1 MCKFFAFIILF
12 CLLSSFNIAQQN
24 TGKISSQIMAVI
36 DTIKIT
42 AEEFKKSYEF
52 GPAFVKREKNSKLK
66 YLNYMINEKLL
77 ALDGYSRN
85 IDRSDRA
92 ASMLKEFQA
101 DIACEELFKKDILE
115 NIQINDSE
123 IDTVVNKKQLE
134 IELKWLFSNS
144 KKEIFDFKKK
154 INSGTSFDS
163 LFNLQI
169 NDSIFV
175 NDRSLKTNFYQLE
188 KKNPQLAGI
197 IDSLK
202 AGEISPPIHVND
214 GWYIIKLENIRRN
227 LITTESE
234 LENLRSE
241 SITAL
246 KKNKMDS
253 LSEVY
258 VNKIMETNAPVIAK
272 NTFEIL
278 RSYLGEYFLQKEKYE
293 TWNLP
298 EKLKSALEKAEKKNY
313 NNLRLVEL
321 KEGSSF
327 SLKDFLVW
335 FWNRSEYIK
344 FDESNLTEFSFS
356 LKQLIWR
363 MVRDKLLTDIAYK
376 RGFNKTEEFK
386 KQTNWWR
393 DKIVY
398 SMVKNEI
405 KNSILLDNKEI
416 KIDSSNA
423 EKINEKLSDE
433 FSKKMLHKILQLKQ
447 KYSVKIYKDT
457 LEQIAVSDENDPHA
471 IEIYYAK
478 SGGLIP
484 RTPYPIIDHDW
495 INWE

>member
-42 AEEFKKSYEF
+42 AEEFVKSYEF
-52 GPAFVKREKNSKLK
+52 GPAFVKRAKNSKKK

-85 IDRSDRA
+85 IDTTERA
-92 ASMLKEFQA
+92 ASMLNEFQA
-101 DIACEELFKKDILE
+101 DIATEELFKKDILE
-115 NIQINDSE
+115 NIQVKDSD
-123 IDTVVNKKQLE
+123 IDTIISKKQLE
-134 IELKWLFSNS
+134 IELKWLYSNS
-144 KKEIFDFKKK
+144 KSEIFDFEKK

-169 NDSIFV
+169 NDSVFV

-188 KKNPQLAGI
+188 KKNPQLAWI
-197 IDSLK
+197 VDSLK
-202 AGEISPPIHVND
+202 ANETSVPIHVND
-214 GWYIIKLENIRRN
+214 GWYIVKLENIWKN

-234 LENLRSE
+234 LEKLRNE
-241 SITAL
+241 SIDAV
-246 KKNKMDS
+246 KKSKMDS
-253 LSEVY
+253 LSEKY
-258 VNKIMETNAPVIAK
+258 VNKVMETNSPVIVK

-278 RSYLGEYFLQKEKYE
+278 RSYLGEYFIQKNKYKSW
-293 TWNLP
+293 TLS
-298 EKLKSALEKAEKKNY
+298 EKLKAALEKADKKDY
-313 NNLRLVEL
+313 NNLKLVEL
-321 KEGSSF
+321 EGGDSF

-344 FDESNLTEFSFS
+344 FDESNLTDFSFS

-363 MVRDKLLTDIAYK
+363 MVRDKLLTKIAYD

-386 KQTNWWR
+386 KQSKWWR

-398 SMVKNEI
+398 SSVKNEM
-405 KNSILLDNKEI
+405 KNSVLMNNNEI
-416 KIDSSNA
+416 KIDSTNSK
-423 EKINEKLSDE
+423 KINEKLNDE
-433 FSKKMLHKILQLKQ
+433 FTKRMLHKILQLKQ
-447 KYSVKIYKDT
+447 KYSIKIYEDRLDK
-457 LEQIAVSDENDPHA
+457 IVVSDEADPHA
-471 IEIYYAK
+471 IEVYYAK
-478 SGGLIP
+478 RGGLIP
-484 RTPYPIIDHDW
+484 RTPYPIIDYDW